1 MHISLKEAMAEFQS
15 NDSFCKRFSTAA
27 KILPTVRK
35 VSTIILDSRCSLS
48 FVAKTIIHNFLLPSR
63 PGFPILFADGVMMKK
78 PVQSKI
84 EYILFLGLYH
94 SIKWLPLK
102 TIKFLASQIMIF
114 GGMVLGIR
122 RSTAEKN
129 LKMVFPDLSVHE
141 RNKITREMYRQMGK
155 TAAETYFAD
164 FDKLY
169 KNVELEGWE
178 NLEAAIAMDK
188 GVILASC
195 HTGNWELAGRFIHE
209 KHKLS
214 VIYKKL
220 RNRYLNDFTYTIRD
234 NKGLILIEVK
244 QALRLIMKL
253 LKEKYIVTIMLD
265 QNARKNGIITNF
277 LGHPASTFI
286 GTAKIAI
293 KTKTPIVP
301 AIALRL
307 PNDKHKFIFEKPI
320 FPDEYKN
327 TTEDIRKLTEEVS
340 QQLEKY
346 ILKYPEQ
353 WFWVHRRWRG
363 YKKAR
368 IS

>member
-1 MHISLKEAMAEFQS
+1 
-15 NDSFCKRFSTAA
+15 
-27 KILPTVRK
+27 
-35 VSTIILDSRCSLS
+35 
-48 FVAKTIIHNFLLPSR
+48 
-63 PGFPILFADGVMMKK
+63 MKK
-78 PVQSKI
+78 PVQSRI

-94 SIKWLPLK
+94 SVKWLPLK
-102 TIKFLASQIMIF
+102 TIKFMTSKIMIF

-122 RSTAEKN
+122 KATAEKN
-129 LKMVFPDLSVHE
+129 LKMVFPDLKDKE
-141 RNKITREMYRQMGK
+141 RNYIMREMYSEMGK

-169 KNVELEGWE
+169 DDVELEGWE
-178 NLEAAIAMDK
+178 NLEDALALDK
-188 GVILASC
+188 GVIIASC

-209 KHKLS
+209 RHKLG

-220 RNRYLNDFTYTIRD
+220 RNRYMNDFTYNMRD
-234 NKGLILIEVK
+234 NKGLVLINVK
-244 QALRLIMKL
+244 KALRLIIKL
-253 LKEKYIVTIMLD
+253 LKQKYIVTIMLD
-265 QNARKNGIITNF
+265 QNARKNGIKTNF
-277 LGHPASTFI
+277 LGYPASTFV

-301 AIALRL
+301 AVAIRL
-307 PNDKHKFIFEKPI
+307 PNGKHKFFFEKPI
-320 FPDEYKN
+320 LPDEYDN
-327 TTEDIRKLTEEVS
+327 SPEDIRKLTERAS

-368 IS
+368 IN